1 MITLKLTPD
10 ELIVLVACVG
20 IAINKGLGRP
30 PGDHERA
37 LGRSPP
43 DVTDAVV
50 DKLYAAMR
58 EVLGS

>member
-1 MITLKLTPD
+1 MITLKLTAD

-43 DVTDAVV
+43 AVTDAVV

-58 EVLGS
+58 EAVGS

>member
-1 MITLKLTPD
+1 MIRLDLTAD
-10 ELIVLVACVG
+10 ELVVLVACVG

-30 PGDHERA
+30 PGEHERA

-43 DVTDAVV
+43 AVTDAVV

-58 EVLGS
+58 EVLGT